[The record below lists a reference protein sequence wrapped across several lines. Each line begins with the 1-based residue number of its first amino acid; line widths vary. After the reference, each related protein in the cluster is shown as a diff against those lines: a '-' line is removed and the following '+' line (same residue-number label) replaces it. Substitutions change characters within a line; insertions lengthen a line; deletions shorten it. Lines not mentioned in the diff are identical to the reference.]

1 MQSIIAFARSFPE
14 AKDAKLY
21 IVAHSLGGALST
33 YWHASNAATAATIVT
48 LDSPVNGIWPDDK
61 TVLKV
66 YCNNSVGLL
75 SDQTQQATCELL
87 PLLPALSSPVI
98 ADLENPAIIAQM
110 GSANAVSFANT
121 ADIFVPSWFSLN
133 PGSTGAHVLKTSVCN
148 LKEDPYQLHHECILI
163 AAAPEVTAFIQTGAA
178 PVPTPL
184 KLELSLDI
192 TLRNGNPPTDAPV
205 TLTHAG
211 NVIQTVTPQNGKVTA
226 TVPWEDVL
234 VQSVYQGSTLAAA
247 ALPDTDE
254 DLSLTLGAPTKSCT
268 PTHPPAGGGTVCTL
282 TLAAAVPDGG
292 TVVDT
297 VQGVTGA
304 KITNCNATTGGLS
317 CGDASGPSV
326 TLSCSGQTEV
336 CPTGSKFSVTITATG
351 GGTMT
356 ENVGVTPLLGGTPIT
371 FSVDPA
377 PPVIFRAV
385 P

>member
-1 MQSIIAFARSFPE
+1 
-14 AKDAKLY
+14 
-21 IVAHSLGGALST
+21 
-33 YWHASNAATAATIVT
+33 
-48 LDSPVNGIWPDDK
+48 
-61 TVLKV
+61 
-66 YCNNSVGLL
+66 
-75 SDQTQQATCELL
+75 
-87 PLLPALSSPVI
+87 
-98 ADLENPAIIAQM
+98 
-110 GSANAVSFANT
+110 
-121 ADIFVPSWFSLN
+121 
-133 PGSTGAHVLKTSVCN
+133 
-148 LKEDPYQLHHECILI
+148 
-163 AAAPEVTAFIQTGAA
+163 
-178 PVPTPL
+178 
-184 KLELSLDI
+184 
-192 TLRNGNPPTDAPV
+192 
-205 TLTHAG
+205 
-211 NVIQTVTPQNGKVTA
+211 
-226 TVPWEDVL
+226 
-234 VQSVYQGSTLAAA
+234 
-247 ALPDTDE
+247 
-254 DLSLTLGAPTKSCT
+254 
-268 PTHPPAGGGTVCTL
+268 L